1 MNEVGGANQ
10 NIFQQI
16 NRQNESRST
25 NATNAQNNE
34 DNDLFIR
41 LMIAQLQN
49 QDPTSPADT
58 SSFTQQIATF
68 SQVESL
74 NNLART
80 VESTNQSLLSSQAAL
95 QASSLVGRS
104 VFVPGDTATVGTRQN
119 PFAEGSFN
127 LSASSPNVR
136 VQVFNAAG
144 TQVDTLNLG
153 AVEPGA
159 HTFAWQMELD
169 AEGNPTIPAGEFTFV
184 VQRLNGSTDEF
195 VAVDTNIAQ
204 RVNSVTLG
212 ENGIGLRVN
221 TNAGSFDVN
230 QVSQIGV

>member
-16 NRQNESRST
+16 NRQNESRSS
-25 NATNAQNNE
+25 NASTTKSNQ
-34 DNDLFIR
+34 DNDLFVR

-68 SQVESL
+68 SQVESV
-74 NNLART
+74 NNLTRT
-80 VESTNQSLLSSQAAL
+80 IESTNQSLLSSQAAL

-104 VFVPGDTATVGTRQN
+104 VYVPGDTAAVGTQRN
-119 PFAEGSFN
+119 PFAQGSFN
-127 LSASSPNVR
+127 LGASSSNVR
-136 VQVFNAAG
+136 VQVFDSAG
-144 TQVDTLNLG
+144 SQVDTLNLG
-153 AVEPGA
+153 ALQPGD

-169 AEGNPTIPAGEFTFV
+169 AEGNPTIPAGDFTFV
-184 VQRLNGSTDEF
+184 VQRFDSASDEF
-195 VAVDTNIAQ
+195 VPVDTNIAH